1 MKDTVSLSG
10 NQLMINRSF
19 YKNKNIL
26 VAGGSGMIGIAVVK
40 KLLEYGANVKI
51 VSLET
56 KKFVGDIFGNKVDFA
71 RADLCDLRNCLN
83 VTRGYDYVFNLVGI
97 KGSVGIGEGKAASY
111 LVPMLRFQTNL
122 MDAAY
127 KNNVEKFLFVSS
139 ICAYPQSSRPKE
151 EDTVWDGMPRQND
164 RIPGIAK
171 RVGELQ
177 GETYLKEYGWDAV
190 RIVRPANVYGPFDD
204 FDPKTGQVIP
214 ALIARIFSGENPL
227 EVWGDG
233 SAKRDFIYVEDVVDG
248 MLLALEKAPPCLAIN
263 IGSGKGQTICK
274 LASIITSLIRARKL
288 LDFKPKTEIKSGIK
302 KTIEWYQSEYN
313 LFSRLK
319 YS

>member
-1 MKDTVSLSG
+1 
-10 NQLMINRSF
+10 
-19 YKNKNIL
+19 
-26 VAGGSGMIGIAVVK
+26 MIGITLVK
-40 KLLEYGANVKI
+40 RLIKIGANVTI
-51 VSLET
+51 VSIDK
-56 KKFVGDIFGNKVDFA
+56 KKFVEKIFGERVNFIH
-71 RADLCDLRNCLN
+71 ADLTILENCIK
-83 VTRGYDYVFNLVGI
+83 TTKRKDYVFNLVGI
-97 KGSVGIGEGKAASY
+97 KGSVGIGEEKVASY

-127 KNNVEKFLFVSS
+127 KNKVEKFLFVSS
-139 ICAYPQSSRPKE
+139 ICTYPQSSRPKE

-248 MLLALEKAPPCLAIN
+248 MLLALEKAPPCFPIN
-263 IGSGKGQTICK
+263 LGGG
-274 LASIITSLIRARKL
+274 
-288 LDFKPKTEIKSGIK
+288 
-302 KTIEWYQSEYN
+302 KTISIKQLVEVLLINTGVSPQIRWNPS
-313 LFSRLK
+313 FPSGDPIRLL
-319 YS
+319 